1 MPVDRPTF
9 SESWYRVAALK
20 PALRSVVQTYR
31 QHYRARMWH
40 VLRDPSNNQF
50 FRLDDAGYHFVG
62 MLDGKR
68 TVAEVWDACCEQLG
82 DRAPTQGEAI
92 QLLGQLFTSNL
103 LSAELPPDAAGMF
116 ERYRKRVRREIS
128 SYMMNLLFMRI
139 PLFDPEPIL
148 ERWASAVDW
157 VYGKIG
163 FILWAILI
171 ITGFSHLTGHWE
183 ELLAA
188 ADPQLML
195 QTENIALLYLCFA
208 GIKLIHEF
216 GHGFACKV
224 FGKRNGSGGEVHTM
238 GIMFLVLMPVPYVD
252 ASSAWAFRSKWQRIM
267 VGAAGM
273 YIELAVAAVAA
284 IVWANT
290 QSGTLIHDISYN
302 LIFVAGVSTILFNA
316 NPLLRYDGYYMLSD
330 MLEMP
335 NLAQRGKEYVN
346 YLVKRYVYRVRKPRN
361 PAHTRGER
369 YWLFT
374 YAVLSGIY
382 RVFISIG
389 IMLYLMDVLQG
400 VLFFL
405 AIGLAISAMFG
416 LIVVPLYKWM
426 KYLFTSEELNRTR
439 PLALATT
446 AGFFAL
452 VITLVGI
459 IPFPDRSRGEAVVE
473 PRHFVFVHTRTDGQV
488 VEVEET
494 GASVTG
500 QGPVLMRL
508 ENREL
513 LTKLRIA
520 EADMLEVQAQ
530 TRQAR
535 ADNELGMALSL
546 AEKQYALEQQIK
558 RLESDVASLEIRSP
572 ISGQWIS
579 PQITRTIGTFMSR
592 GDKIGMVAS
601 TDEFIIRAIV
611 DQTLAG
617 RILPE
622 VVAVAMKEGRE
633 AKVEIRVKGRPD
645 EWFEGIIASPR
656 DVLPAGQDNLPSAA
670 LGYLAGGTVAVNMQ
684 DETGTKTCEPV
695 FDIRITPRHH
705 ERNAQLIAEW
715 EEQSEKARRF
725 NKPEPSKP
733 QLIELKSG
741 QRLVIR
747 FDMPPKPL
755 AQQLWLSVKQLLQ
768 QRFQM

>member
-9 SESWYRVAALK
+9 SESWYRVATLK

-40 VLRDPSNNQF
+40 VLRDPSDNQF

-68 TVAEVWDACCEQLG
+68 TVAQVWDACCEQLG

-128 SYMMNLLFMRI
+128 SYLKNLLFMRI

-148 ERWASAVDW
+148 EKWAGAVDW
-157 VYGKIG
+157 IFGKIG
-163 FILWAILI
+163 FILWAALLI
-171 ITGFSHLTGHWE
+171 FGFSQLTGRWD

-195 QTENIALLYLCFA
+195 QSENVALLYLCFA
-208 GIKLIHEF
+208 GIKAIHEF

-273 YIELAVAAVAA
+273 YIELIVAAVAA

-290 QSGTLIHDISYN
+290 QAGTLIHDICYN

-335 NLAQRGKEYVN
+335 NLAQRGKEYVQ
-346 YLVKRYVYRVRKPRN
+346 YLVRRYVYRVRKPRN
-361 PAHTRGER
+361 PAHTSGER
-369 YWLFT
+369 FWLFI

-382 RVFISIG
+382 RVFISVG

-405 AIGLAISAMFG
+405 ALALATSAIIGLV
-416 LIVVPLYKWM
+416 VVPIFKWI

-439 PLALATT
+439 PLALVTT
-446 AGFFAL
+446 GGFFAL
-452 VITLVGI
+452 VITLIGI
-459 IPFPDRSRGEAVVE
+459 IHFPDRSRTEAVVE
-473 PRHFVFVHTRTDGQV
+473 PKEFVFIHTRTDGQV

-494 GASVTG
+494 GTKVTAD
-500 QGPVLMRL
+500 GPVLMRL

-513 LTKLRIA
+513 QTRLRVAQA
-520 EADMLEVQAQ
+520 EMLEVQAQ

-558 RLESDVASLEIRSP
+558 RLEGDVAALEIRST
-572 ISGQWIS
+572 IEGQWIS

-592 GDKIGMVAS
+592 GDNIGMVAS
-601 TDEFIIRAIV
+601 TDQFIIRAIV

-622 VVAVAMKEGRE
+622 VVAIAIKEGRE

-645 EWFEGIIASPR
+645 EWFEGVIASPR
-656 DVLPAGQDNLPSAA
+656 DVLPAGQDELPSAA
-670 LGYLAGGTVAVNMQ
+670 LGYLAGGTVAVKMD
-684 DETGTKTCEPV
+684 DERGTKTAEPV
-695 FDIRITPRHH
+695 FEVRITPRVQ
-705 ERNAQLIAEW
+705 ERNQQIIKEW
-715 EEQSEKARRF
+715 EEAAAKA
-725 NKPEPSKP
+725 KQLGKSAPEKP

-747 FDMPPKPL
+747 FEMPAKPL
-755 AQQLWLSVKQLLQ
+755 VQQWWLSVKQLLQ
-768 QRFQM
+768 QRFKM

>member
-9 SESWYRVAALK
+9 SESWYRVAELK
-20 PALRSVVQTYR
+20 PSLRTVVQTYR

-68 TVAEVWDACCEQLG
+68 TVAQVWEACCEQLG

-116 ERYRKRVRREIS
+116 ERHRKRVRREIT
-128 SYMMNLLFMRI
+128 SYFMNLLFIRI

-148 ERWASAVDW
+148 EKWAGAVDW
-157 VYGKIG
+157 AFGKIG

-171 ITGFSHLTGHWE
+171 GLGFSHLTGRWD
-183 ELLAA
+183 ELLESAS
-188 ADPQLML
+188 PQLML

-208 GIKLIHEF
+208 GIKAIHEF

-224 FGKRNGSGGEVHTM
+224 FGRRNNSGGEVHTM

-273 YIELAVAAVAA
+273 YVELAVAAVAA

-290 QSGTLIHDISYN
+290 QTGTLIHDIAYN

-335 NLAQRGKEYVN
+335 NLAQRGKDYIN

-369 YWLFT
+369 FWLFS
-374 YAVLSGIY
+374 YAILSGIY

-400 VLFFL
+400 VLIFL
-405 AIGLAISAMFG
+405 AMALALSALIGMVL
-416 LIVVPLYKWM
+416 VPFFKWM

-439 PLALATT
+439 PLALGTT
-446 AGFFAL
+446 GLFFAGIFTL
-452 VITLVGI
+452 IGVIN
-459 IPFPDRSRGEAVVE
+459 FPDRARGDGVVE
-473 PRHFVFVHTRTDGQV
+473 PKNLAFIHPQADGV
-488 VEVEET
+488 VTAVLDS
-494 GASVTG
+494 GAMVTPE
-500 QGPVLMRL
+500 GPVLL
-508 ENREL
+508 TLDNREL
-513 LTKLRIA
+513 IARLRKVQ
-520 EADMLEVQAQ
+520 ADMMEVQAQ

-535 ADNELGMALSL
+535 ADNQHGMTLSL
-546 AEKQYALEQQIK
+546 AEKQSALEQQIT
-558 RLESDVASLEIRSP
+558 RLTEEVASLEVRS
-572 ISGQWIS
+572 SSVGEWIS
-579 PQITRTIGTFMSR
+579 PQIQQTIGTFVNR
-592 GDKIGMVAS
+592 GDKVGMVAS
-601 TDEFIIRAIV
+601 TDRLIIRAIV
-611 DQTLAG
+611 DQTLGG

-622 VVAVAMKEGRE
+622 VYDEAIRQGRE
-633 AKVEIRVKGRPD
+633 ARVEIRIKGRPGD
-645 EWFEGIIASPR
+645 WFEGVIASR
-656 DVLPAGQDNLPSAA
+656 ADVLPAGQDDLPSAA
-670 LGYLAGGTVAVNMQ
+670 LGLHGGGTVQVKLD
-684 DETGTKTCEPV
+684 DERGTKTTEPV
-695 FDIRITPRHH
+695 FEVRITPLHH
-705 ERNAQLIAEW
+705 ERNAQLLKEW
-715 EEQSEKARRF
+715 EEAAQLARKHG
-725 NKPEPSKP
+725 KPEPPKP

-741 QRLVIR
+741 QRLIIR
-747 FDMPPKPL
+747 FDMPDKPL
-755 AQQLWLSVKQLLQ
+755 AVQWWLAIKQLLQ
-768 QRFQM
+768 QRFKM